1 MNSKVPDSVP
11 NQARDTQISING
23 EGFLGISQT
32 VVLFDG
38 DDYHL
43 STIFVDSTQLE
54 VIVVAGLLRL
64 FSNLFIID
72 WSPWHARGHP
82 GAKS

>member
-1 MNSKVPDSVP
+1 MNSIVPDSVP

-38 DDYHL
+38 HDYHL

-54 VIVVAGLLRL
+54 VIVLAGLLRL
-64 FSNLFIID
+64 FCNLFIID
-72 WSPWHARGHP
+72 WSPWRANQP
-82 GAKS
+82 STQ